1 MTDSTEEYLE
11 ALYYL
16 SRENEPVTTS
26 AISNRLNIAPASVT
40 EMMHKLAKK
49 RYVNYSPYQGVTLT
63 PKGYRSA
70 EKMTRKHRLLERF
83 LHDVLKIAKENVHKE
98 ACEMEHALSDDT
110 ARAMCQFLNSPYVC
124 PDDGKLIPPCD
135 LAFSSCEEC
144 RQWGQDNLQK
154 IPKRKTKIVSLIDLK
169 ENQEGLI
176 SFIRGDS
183 GLLRKLLDLG
193 LKPGTKVRVHRVAS
207 AKRPTEITFGDT
219 GLSLEDKITW
229 NVFVKKSQ
237 LTGCVNN

>member
-1 MTDSTEEYLE
+1 MSASTEEYLE

-16 SRENEPVTTS
+16 SREREPVSTS
-26 AISNRLNIAPASVT
+26 ALSRRLKIAPASVT
-40 EMMHKLAKK
+40 EMMQKLAKMG
-49 RYVNYSPYQGVTLT
+49 YVNYSPYQGVTLT

-83 LHDVLKIAKENVHKE
+83 LYDVLKIKKDSVHQE
-98 ACEMEHALSDDT
+98 ACEMEHALSDGT
-110 ARAMCQFLNSPYVC
+110 ARAMCQYLNSPYIC

-144 RQWGQDNLQK
+144 RQWGQDNPQK
-154 IPKRKTKIVSLIDLK
+154 IPKRKARIVSLADLK

-183 GLLRKLLDLG
+183 GLLRKLLDIG
-193 LKPGTKVRVHRVAS
+193 LKPGTKVKVRRVAQPNV
-207 AKRPTEITFGDT
+207 PTEITLKDSR
-219 GLSLEDKITW
+219 LSLADKITW
-229 NVFVKKSQ
+229 NVFVKKAASQ
-237 LTGCVNN
+237 AG

>member
-1 MTDSTEEYLE
+1 MSASTEEYLE

-16 SRENEPVTTS
+16 SREREPVSTS
-26 AISNRLNIAPASVT
+26 ALSRRLNIAPASVT
-40 EMMHKLAKK
+40 EMMQKLAKMG
-49 RYVNYSPYQGVTLT
+49 YVNYSPYQGVTLT

-83 LHDVLKIAKENVHKE
+83 LYDVLKIKKDSVHKE
-98 ACEMEHALSDDT
+98 ACEMEHALSDGT
-110 ARAMCQFLNSPYVC
+110 ARAMCQYLNSPYIC

-144 RQWGQDNLQK
+144 RQWGQDSPQK
-154 IPKRKTKIVSLIDLK
+154 IPKRKARIVSLADLK

-183 GLLRKLLDLG
+183 GLLRKLVDLG
-193 LKPGTKVRVHRVAS
+193 LKPGTKVKVHRVAS
-207 AKRPTEITFGDT
+207 PKGTTEITLKDSI
-219 GLSLEDKITW
+219 LSLADKITW
-229 NVFVKKSQ
+229 NVFVKKVASQ
-237 LTGCVNN
+237 TG